1 MNIQDI
7 HPEEIEKKAKN
18 IASKVIRILTV
29 PPVLALLMFTYLW
42 FFMPSVFITIVDFVL
57 AVLFICILPSLAYA
71 LQPALKRWFPG
82 RDGQRNLA
90 MILSVTGY
98 ICGFVT
104 CLALHQSPYL
114 FLIYCAYFI
123 CGLAVLISS
132 KVFLFKLSG
141 HAVGVAGP
149 VAILT
154 IFRQPICL
162 IGIPILVF
170 VFISSYQLKRH
181 TIPQIV
187 SGIIVPFVVGVFLA
201 FTIHP

>member
-7 HPEEIEKKAKN
+7 HPQEIEKKARN

-42 FFMPSVFITIVDFVL
+42 FFMPSVFITTVDFVL
-57 AVLFICILPSLAYA
+57 AVLFICVLPSLAYA
-71 LQPALKRWFPG
+71 VQPALKRWFPG

-90 MILSVTGY
+90 MIFSVTGY

-104 CLALHQSPYL
+104 CLALHQSAYL

-123 CGLAVLISS
+123 CGLSVLISS
-132 KVFLFKLSG
+132 KVFHFKLSG